1 MKVQCQTVKSLEI
14 FLRMGAAV
22 IISVF
27 FLGKYLSTMEEIFV
41 QNNNIFI
48 RSALF
53 FVCSTCSNVCTPWY
67 TWYTR
72 GTVSTVVV
80 THKGVSPQF
89 VYALY
94 C

>member
-48 RSALF
+48 RSALY
-53 FVCSTCSNVCTPWY
+53 FVCSTCSNVC
-67 TWYTR
+67 
-72 GTVSTVVV
+72 TVSTVVV